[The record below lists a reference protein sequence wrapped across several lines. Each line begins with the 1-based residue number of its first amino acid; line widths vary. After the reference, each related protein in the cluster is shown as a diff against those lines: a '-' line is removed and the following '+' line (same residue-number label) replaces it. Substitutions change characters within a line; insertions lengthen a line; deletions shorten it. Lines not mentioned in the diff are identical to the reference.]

1 MALSSTPVPGII
13 IHFNIHG
20 KDGIFN
26 AGFCVNGRESVP
38 PTVRTPKN
46 RNAEVEKNAPAEYI
60 TKEFYLPSTP
70 KQEVHG
76 SLE

>member
-1 MALSSTPVPGII
+1 MRIPSQAAGNSSLRPIV
-13 IHFNIHG
+13 
-20 KDGIFN
+20 
-26 AGFCVNGRESVP
+26 
-38 PTVRTPKN
+38 PKN

-60 TKEFYLPSTP
+60 TEEFYLPSTP